1 MALKTANFNMRMES
15 QKKADAEQLFHAL
28 GMTLPQAVNMFI
40 SQSLLVGGMPF
51 TSRIP
56 HFKQETEAA
65 MQESLDIASG
75 KVKAKSYTSAAELFQ
90 ELDQEMEDEG
100 C

>member
-15 QKKADAEQLFHAL
+15 QKKADAEQLFGAL
-28 GMTLPQAVNMFI
+28 GMTLPQAVSMFI
-40 SQSLLVGGMPF
+40 SQSLLAGGLPF
-51 TSRIP
+51 TPRLPRFSR
-56 HFKQETEAA
+56 ETEAA

-75 KVKAKSYTSAAELFQ
+75 KVKANSYASAAELFH
-90 ELDQEMEDEG
+90 ELDHEMEDEE